1 MKKSFSKYNNKIFI
15 FGLTLLLINYLA
27 ININTILT
35 EKYLF
40 LLIPI
45 IVQTTLILLISTFN
59 KYTKLAI
66 QIWSIT
72 GMLSGLMSLMSLFIK
87 LFLANI
93 QISPDKFIQ
102 LIDNIIYN
110 GLITGLLC
118 FILATKTI
126 QIIGQDT
133 NIKK

>member
-27 ININTILT
+27 ININMILT

-72 GMLSGLMSLMSLFIK
+72 GMFSGLMSLMSLFIK

-93 QISPDKFIQ
+93 QIAPDKFIQ
-102 LIDNIIYN
+102 LIDSIIYN
-110 GLITGLLC
+110 GLITGVLC
-118 FILATKTI
+118 FVLATKTI
-126 QIIGQDT
+126 RIIGRNT